1 MFSYRGYDAA
11 VIFCRAM
18 YEGLGEGMEPLTT
31 VPLKTPYRFEFEDG
45 MYVNTVWTKEHY
57 RNNFTITTE

>member
-1 MFSYRGYDAA
+1 
-11 VIFCRAM
+11 M
-18 YEGLGEGMEPLTT
+18 YEGLGEGMEPQTT